1 MKHVPLYC
9 YISLQPVLDYEKILI
24 KFPKANI
31 YCVMSYVLMFEMSC
45 NGCSVFRVE
54 LFDIFQPP
62 FILTSLQRQVSKFY
76 LLTFILMNEKYANH
90 FWGKVRLSGQSEL

>member
-9 YISLQPVLDYEKILI
+9 YISLQPVLDFEKVSESKYLQ
-24 KFPKANI
+24 
-31 YCVMSYVLMFEMSC
+31 CYVLCRLLMFEMSC